1 MLAIATYLYFTRRDA
16 QPRHHIREVAAGLFT
31 IETAFLFFAGV
42 GILSYSTPF
51 FQVTHPIAQLQR
63 IVGNSLVGLNGGN
76 VTDVRTFE
84 GVGFYPNVNIG
95 YSIRIFGVHDPLLPA
110 AYYASWPLRAAA
122 PNAHGVGL
130 FVPDIDTVSLAR
142 RYGIAYVLTKA
153 GVPVP
158 PHMTTVAVIAGETL
172 SKVPGSATFSF
183 VEGRGD
189 QVRTSTSNGD
199 GAWTIDTSG
208 PSAGELVFRVTAVP
222 GLHATIDGKPLTLSS
237 YDSVMLKARIPKGEH
252 VINLVYM
259 PTRLL
264 LGALLAALAVAAL
277 AGAGLYRR
285 AHSRRRIRQR
295 DARSRRP
302 RGLPSSR
309 SWGIARSGSLVVFA
323 HGGVDGGE

>member
-1 MLAIATYLYFTRRDA
+1 LVLVVVGIAAYLYLSRRDA
-16 QPRHHIREVAAGLFT
+16 QARHHIREIAAGLFGL
-31 IETAFLFFAGV
+31 ETAFLFFAGV

-51 FQVTHPIAQLQR
+51 FQVTPPIAELQR

-76 VTDVRTFE
+76 VSDVRTFE

-110 AYYASWPLRAAA
+110 AYYESWPLRAAA

-130 FVPDIDTVSLAR
+130 FVPDIDSVSLAR

-189 QVRTSTSNGD
+189 QVRSSVSNGD

-208 PSAGELVFRVTAVP
+208 PSDGELVFHVTAVP
-222 GLHATIDGKPLTLSS
+222 GLHATIDGRPLVLSS
-237 YDSVMLKARIPKGEH
+237 YDSVMLKARIPNGDH
-252 VINLVYM
+252 IINLVYM

-264 LGALLAALAVAAL
+264 LGVLLAALVIVAFS
-277 AGAGLYRR
+277 GAWLYGW
-285 AHSRRRIRQR
+285 
-295 DARSRRP
+295 ARSRRRKREGHAP
-302 RGLPSSR
+302 ITATSQST
-309 SWGIARSGSLVVFA
+309 
-323 HGGVDGGE
+323 